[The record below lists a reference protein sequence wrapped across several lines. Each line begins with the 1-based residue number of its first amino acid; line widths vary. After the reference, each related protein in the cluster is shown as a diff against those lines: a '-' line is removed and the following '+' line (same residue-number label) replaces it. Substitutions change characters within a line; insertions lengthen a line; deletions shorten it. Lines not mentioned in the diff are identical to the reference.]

1 MTVTINGTTG
11 IFTASGG
18 LAVGTASDPGA
29 GGIYATG
36 NVTAYYSSDRK
47 FKENVQPIA
56 DALNKVVAVGGKTFD
71 WTDAY
76 IQEHGGEDGYFVK
89 KQDFG
94 VIAQDLQAV
103 LPQAVR
109 EREDGS
115 LAVDYPKLC
124 ALAFAAIAELKAEV
138 DALKEQV

>member
-1 MTVTINGTTG
+1 MAVTINGTTG
-11 IFTASGG
+11 FFTSSGG
-18 LAVGTASDPGA
+18 LAVGTVADPGA

-47 FKENVQPIA
+47 FKENVQPIK
-56 DALNKVVAVGGKTFD
+56 DALGKVVAVGGKTFD
-71 WTDAY
+71 WTDEY
-76 IQEHGGEDGYFVK
+76 IQSHGGEDGYFVK

-138 DALKEQV
+138 DELKART